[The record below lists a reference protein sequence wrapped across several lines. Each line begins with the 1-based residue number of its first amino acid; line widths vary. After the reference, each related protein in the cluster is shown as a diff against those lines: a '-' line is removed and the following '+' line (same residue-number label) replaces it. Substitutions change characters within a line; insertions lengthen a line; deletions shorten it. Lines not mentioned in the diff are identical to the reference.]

1 MGASPNYWRGAFYT
15 YVLPDEHLLATDCS
29 YIGVRDDA
37 HASESDQDG
46 NQQMTKIKL
55 WRDAGI
61 AATAA
66 IATGLVT
73 ASAQTPPA
81 PAATEAAPP
90 PAAEAPPPGYW
101 IDGIHLSGQL
111 DAGFNLNPMRPNTG
125 LNFGQ
130 LFTDHANQAT
140 LDQLLLTANKPLD
153 PKNSDFQWGF
163 KLQGMYGSD
172 ARYTQF
178 LGELNNVAPGDR
190 YQLDVVEANVL
201 FHLPVLTA
209 GGIDIK
215 AGQYSTPLGFETI
228 DPSTN
233 PFYSHSY
240 IFQFGLPFKH
250 TGFLT
255 TTHVNDTLDVYAG
268 LDTGTN
274 TTFGPLGDNNSAI
287 GGIGGVNLTLMGG
300 KLTVLALTHMG
311 PEQATRVLSPIG
323 FNADGQWRF
332 YNDIDITYKVSDALT
347 LVTELNWVRDD
358 FGFEDKPVNAFGV
371 AQYASYTL
379 TDTLTLNGRVEV
391 FRDDNNF
398 FVASFSGNNDP
409 ILFQQGLPTR
419 APVYGGQGFYG
430 PGPGGTTG
438 NTTYGALTLGV
449 TYKPTLPAPVT
460 GLLIRPE
467 VRWDHS
473 FTDNNP
479 FNQNPAAFTKGT
491 ANNFTFGADAVITF

>member
-1 MGASPNYWRGAFYT
+1 MIINRIWHRLSFSAAAS
-15 YVLPDEHLLATDCS
+15 LA
-29 YIGVRDDA
+29 
-37 HASESDQDG
+37 
-46 NQQMTKIKL
+46 
-55 WRDAGI
+55 AGLG
-61 AATAA
+61 TAP
-66 IATGLVT
+66 
-73 ASAQTPPA
+73 AQTPAPA
-81 PAATEAAPP
+81 TAPPAATEATPAPT

-101 IDGIHLSGQL
+101 INGIHLSAQL
-111 DAGFNLNPMRPNTG
+111 DAGFNLNPMRPSTG

-130 LFTDHANQAT
+130 LFTDHANEAT
-140 LDQLLLTANKPLD
+140 LNQLLLTANKPLD
-153 PKNSDFQWGF
+153 PKNPNFQWGF

-178 LGELNNVAPGDR
+178 LGELNRVVPGDR
-190 YQLDVVEANVL
+190 YQFDIVEANVL
-201 FHLPVLTA
+201 FHLPVMTA
-209 GGIDIK
+209 GGIDLK
-215 AGQYSTPLGFETI
+215 AGQYPTPLGFETI

-255 TTHVNDTLDVYAG
+255 TTHVNDMVDVYAG

-274 TTFGPLGDNNSAI
+274 TTFGSLGDNNSAI
-287 GGIGGVNLTLMGG
+287 GGIGGANLTLMGG
-300 KLTVLALTHMG
+300 NLTILALTHMG
-311 PEQATRVLSPIG
+311 PEQASRVLSPAG

-332 YNDIDITYKVSDALT
+332 YNDVVITYKASDALT
-347 LVTELNWVRDD
+347 LTTELNWVRDD
-358 FGFEDKPVNAFGV
+358 FGFADKPVNAFGV

-379 TDTLTLNGRVEV
+379 TDTVTLNGRVEL

-409 ILFQQGLPTR
+409 ILSQQGLATTG
-419 APVYGGQGFYG
+419 PVYGGQGFYG
-430 PGPGGTTG
+430 PGAGGSTG
-438 NTTYGALTLGV
+438 STTYGALTLGV

-479 FNQNPAAFTKGT
+479 FNENPAAFTKGT
-491 ANNFTFGADAVITF
+491 ANNFTLAADAVITF